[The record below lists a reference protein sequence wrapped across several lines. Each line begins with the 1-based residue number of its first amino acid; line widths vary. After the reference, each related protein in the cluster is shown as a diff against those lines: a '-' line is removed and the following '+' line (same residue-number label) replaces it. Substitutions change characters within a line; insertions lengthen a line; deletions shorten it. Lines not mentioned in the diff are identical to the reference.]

1 METKLSD
8 YTDNFES
15 TADFI
20 INRFEER
27 DWKGLGENQLL
38 TFRKSKR
45 NCVSE
50 VTELDKIVN
59 KKGVLLTI

>member
-15 TADFI
+15 TADFN

-38 TFRKSKR
+38 TLEKVKEI
-45 NCVSE
+45 VS
-50 VTELDKIVN
+50 VK
-59 KKGVLLTI
+59 LLN

>member
-1 METKLSD
+1 MGMETKLSD

-15 TADFI
+15 TADFN

-38 TFRKSKR
+38 TLEKVKEI
-45 NCVSE
+45 VS
-50 VTELDKIVN
+50 VK
-59 KKGVLLTI
+59 LLN